1 MSGKNVLPLHV
12 GRQWWRNTCR
22 YRQGG
27 PAVGIS
33 PARCSV
39 LHLFSSGSVAMAQ
52 HQLVDSSQN
61 TFLNVLSSSFPFNF
75 IGGQF
80 PAMLL
85 LCILADRIIRQP
97 QRCCVGIVCSVGDV
111 VRKIKT
117 ASVCCTK
124 RTEVVLRVGG
134 AARKFL
140 TMQPPISSR
149 PALLCYYFCYRR
161 YSYRRN
167 YTLS

>member
-1 MSGKNVLPLHV
+1 MYYPYMQVGSGGATLTT
-12 GRQWWRNTCR
+12 GRIGCWNISGMLFCLAPVQL
-22 YRQGG
+22 RQ
-27 PAVGIS
+27 
-33 PARCSV
+33 RCHGAT
-39 LHLFSSGSVAMAQ
+39 LA
-52 HQLVDSSQN
+52 VDSSQN